1 MKDNSNKHNHIN
13 MNLIKHG
20 WLDKVLMFIIDIVF
34 VGISLCLSFLLR
46 FEGGIPHEEML
57 LFSTY
62 CLLIF
67 PLYIIFV
74 LVMKL
79 YNIMWRHAGTK
90 DFIRIIIAV
99 AIPDIITVAVN
110 LIFVMHLSTAVLM
123 LTGVL
128 SAFLIGGFRGVIK
141 ALFTMKNSNAGDK
154 EAADYPVM
162 IVGAGEAGRYCASLF
177 NSSSG
182 VKGKPILFVDDNP
195 KKIGMKLADIPIK
208 GDIDDVPQLAK
219 KYKIKGIVIAIPSI
233 SQGRLS
239 EILNICSSTD
249 CQVRIMYFPQ
259 CFNEEE
265 WKNNAILRDA
275 DISDFLPRKEVT
287 LDVGPIQR
295 YVRDKVIFV
304 TGGGG
309 SIGSELCRQ
318 IIRFSPK
325 QLIILDIFENYLYEL
340 QRELQDMY
348 GKDVPIKVLIGSI
361 RDKKRMED
369 IIKLYRPDVVFHA
382 AAHKHVP
389 LMEDSPLE
397 AIKNNVLGTRNVME
411 AASDNG
417 VGKFIQISTDKA
429 VNPTNVM
436 GATKRVTELL
446 VQIFAKKSSMD
457 CMAVR
462 FGNVL
467 GSHGSVLPLMEN
479 QIKNGGPVTV
489 THPDIIRYFMTIP
502 EATQLVLQAGSM
514 GRSGTI
520 YVLDMG
526 EPVKIL
532 DLAVKLIRFHGLEP
546 NRDIEVKIIG
556 LRPGEKLYEELM
568 MAEEEATILE
578 TGHSRI
584 MQISQNSI
592 NIKETEKK
600 IEDMIK
606 LAENDDIRA
615 IGELKQLVPNFTDE
629 KLEQSI
635 KSRRAVGEA
644 GK

>member
-1 MKDNSNKHNHIN
+1 MSYDDNKNEHKN
-13 MNLIKHG
+13 IKFVTQG
-20 WLDKVLMFIIDIVF
+20 KFDKVILFISDVIFIG
-34 VGISLCLSFLLR
+34 VGIYLALLLR
-46 FEGGIPHEEML
+46 FEGDIPLDEIDL
-57 LFSTY
+57 LKIYT
-62 CLLIF
+62 LIIF
-67 PLYIIFV
+67 PIYIISVISMRLYNVIWQHSGTTDYVRIVLSIAFADILTVIINKVFV
-74 LVMKL
+74 L
-79 YNIMWRHAGTK
+79 
-90 DFIRIIIAV
+90 
-99 AIPDIITVAVN
+99 
-110 LIFVMHLSTAVLM
+110 HLSTAVLM

-128 SAFLIGGFRGVIK
+128 SVFLIGGLRAIIK
-141 ALFTMKNSNAGDK
+141 SLFVMKNNKGKSDD
-154 EAADYPVM
+154 DYPVM
-162 IVGAGEAGRYCASLF
+162 IVGAGEAGKYCASMF
-177 NSSSG
+177 NSSG
-182 VKGKPILFVDDNP
+182 DIKGKPVLFVDDNP
-195 KKIGMKLADIPIK
+195 KKQGMKLTDIPIK
-208 GDIDDVPQLAK
+208 GEISDIPVLAK
-219 KYKIKGIVIAIPSI
+219 RHKIKGIVIAIPSI
-233 SQGRLS
+233 SQSRLS
-239 EILNICSSTD
+239 EILNICSKTD

-265 WKNNAILRDA
+265 WKNNAVLRDA

-295 YVRDKVIFV
+295 YVKDKVIFV

-361 RDKKRMED
+361 RDKKRMSD
-369 IIKLYRPDVVFHA
+369 IIKQYHPDVVFHA

-389 LMEDSPLE
+389 LMENSPLE

-411 AASDNG
+411 AASENG

-446 VQIFAKKSSMD
+446 VQIFASKSDMD
-457 CMAVR
+457 CLAVR

-502 EATQLVLQAGSM
+502 EASQLVLQAGSM
-514 GRSGTI
+514 GKSGTI

-526 EPVKIL
+526 EPVKIM
-532 DLAVKLIRFHGLEP
+532 DLATKLIRFHGMEP
-546 NRDIEVKIIG
+546 NRDIEIKIIG

-568 MAEEEATILE
+568 LAEEEATILE

-584 MQISQNSI
+584 MQISQNGI
-592 NIKETEKK
+592 NIAETEEK
-600 IEDMIK
+600 IEKMIK
-606 LAENDDIRA
+606 VAQKDDMSA
-615 IGELKQLVPNFTDE
+615 INILRDIVPNFKDD
-629 KLEQSI
+629 KLEERLSD
-635 KSRRAVGEA
+635 K
-644 GK
+644 